1 MLLRSSSAPIL
12 SSLLPYSM
20 ESSPE
25 PAEPVLHLPRATS
38 VFCLNQH
45 LVETEL
51 HCNTSNP
58 KKKCC
63 MPPPHR
69 SKVLRTQH
77 STKIK
82 EREEAKDQ
90 EQKSC
95 MEANKSSVQG
105 LFSSTGLDN
114 KLVINHHYEGCGDHG
129 DEGKQECLKL
139 QTLVMDGDGMGSNNN
154 GSGRGYGDGG
164 GWEFFEA
171 NNNNNGGDNRT
182 DAYYQYMIEAN
193 PNDSLLLGNYAKF
206 LKEVRGDYPKAK
218 EYFER
223 AILATPGG
231 DGHILSLYADLIWQ
245 TEKNS
250 DRAEG
255 YFNQAINTSPEDC
268 YVMAS
273 YAKFLWE
280 AEDVDDDRNE
290 SDNRTHSP
298 DLFQGTKHHTHLT
311 AAS

>member
-20 ESSPE
+20 GSSPE

-51 HCNTSNP
+51 HCNSSNP

-63 MPPPHR
+63 VPPPHR
-69 SKVLRTQH
+69 SKALRTQH

-82 EREEAKDQ
+82 ERDEAKDS
-90 EQKSC
+90 EQKC
-95 MEANKSSVQG
+95 GVEANKSSVQG
-105 LFSSTGLDN
+105 LFSSSGLDN
-114 KLVINHHYEGCGDHG
+114 KLVLSHDYEGRGG
-129 DEGKQECLKL
+129 EEEKEESLKL
-139 QTLVMDGDGMGSNNN
+139 QTSVMDGGGMGSNNN

-164 GWEFFEA
+164 GWEFNN
-171 NNNNNGGDNRT
+171 NNNNNGGDRT

-218 EYFER
+218 EFFER
-223 AILATPGG
+223 AILASPGG

-255 YFNQAINTSPEDC
+255 YFNQAINTSPQDC

-280 AEDVDDDRNE
+280 AEDDGDGSRNE
-290 SDNRTHSP
+290 LDNRTHSP

>member
-12 SSLLPYSM
+12 TSLLPYSM
-20 ESSPE
+20 ESSTE
-25 PAEPVLHLPRATS
+25 PAELVVHLPRATS
-38 VFCLNQH
+38 VFCLSQH

-51 HCNTSNP
+51 HSNTPSP
-58 KKKCC
+58 KKKCSV
-63 MPPPHR
+63 PPSPR

-82 EREEAKDQ
+82 EIDEAKDP
-90 EQKSC
+90 EQKMC
-95 MEANKSSVQG
+95 MEAKSSVQG
-105 LFSSTGLDN
+105 LFSSSGLDN
-114 KLVINHHYEGCGDHG
+114 KVVLNHEGCAGAG
-129 DEGKQECLKL
+129 EGKQESLKL
-139 QTLVMDGDGMGSNNN
+139 QTLVMDGGMGSN
-154 GSGRGYGDGG
+154 GSGRVGYGDGG
-164 GWEFFEA
+164 GWEFFEG
-171 NNNNNGGDNRT
+171 NNSNNGGDRT
-182 DAYYQYMIEAN
+182 DAYYQQMIEAN

-206 LKEVRGDYPKAK
+206 LKEVRGDYPRAK
-218 EYFER
+218 EFFER
-223 AILATPGG
+223 AILATPS

-250 DRAEG
+250 DRAEA
-255 YFNQAINTSPEDC
+255 YFHQAINTSPEDC

-280 AEDVDDDRNE
+280 AEDDDDDGDGRNE
-290 SDNRTHSP
+290 LDNHTHSP